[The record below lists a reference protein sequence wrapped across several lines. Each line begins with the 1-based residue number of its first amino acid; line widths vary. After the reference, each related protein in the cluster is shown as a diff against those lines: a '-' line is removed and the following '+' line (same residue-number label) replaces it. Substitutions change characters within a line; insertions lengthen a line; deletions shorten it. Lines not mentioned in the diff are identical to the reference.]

1 MKKKTSSDKPTL
13 IAPLSDFF
21 KQESASGIVIIL
33 AATLGII
40 WANSTFSAS
49 YFSILETYFK
59 FEFSTFSFEMD
70 IAHFINDGLMTIF
83 FFLVGLEI
91 KREITVGHLS
101 SRKKFIVPLFAAL
114 GGMAIPALIYLAIAG
129 SIEPRGWA
137 IPIATDI
144 ALALGVLGL
153 VQAKTAPSLRPFL
166 LGLAV
171 IDDIGAILIIAI
183 FFSTGLNFS
192 WLLAALLAV
201 LLTLIS
207 KYFNIRFTTVYV
219 IIGIFLWYCFYKS
232 GVHPTIAGVI
242 LGLIAPITPF
252 NSSNFIDTEELANIS
267 TVKHALKSKK
277 IAKNSV
283 SIVEWLEHAIHPW
296 SAFVIV
302 PIFAWAN
309 AGIEI
314 TSKTFGI
321 VFGSKVAWA
330 IMLGLVVGK
339 PLGVLIFSLIAKSSG
354 LGQLPENTSWAQLW
368 ATGKSAGIGFTVAIF
383 IAKLAFKD
391 LEMQSLAIISVLIA
405 SVVSGLLSIAIFS
418 FTKPSRSSKPIKV

>member
-1 MKKKTSSDKPTL
+1 MKKKSSSDKPTL
-13 IAPLSDFF
+13 ISPLSDFF
-21 KQESASGIVIIL
+21 KQESASGIVIII
-33 AATLGII
+33 AAILGLV
-40 WANSTFSAS
+40 WANSTFSSS
-49 YFSILETYFK
+49 YFSILDTYFK
-59 FEFSTFSFEMD
+59 FEFASFLFKMN

-91 KREITVGHLS
+91 KREVTIGHLS
-101 SRKKFIVPLFAAL
+101 SRKKFMVPLFAAI

-144 ALALGVLGL
+144 ALALGILGL
-153 VQAKTAPSLRPFL
+153 VQARTAPTLRPFL

-171 IDDIGAILIIAI
+171 IDDIGAILIIAV

-201 LLTLIS
+201 LLTLTV
-207 KYFNIRFTTVYV
+207 KYFNVRFTIVYV
-219 IIGIFLWYCFYKS
+219 IIGFFLWYSFYKS

-252 NSSNFIDTEELANIS
+252 ISPNFIDTDELANVS
-267 TVKHALKSKK
+267 SVKHAMKTKK

-283 SIVEWLEHAIHPW
+283 SIVEWLEHVIHPW

-321 VFGSKVAWA
+321 VFSSKVAWA

-339 PLGVLIFSLIAKSSG
+339 PVGVLIFSKIAKSSG
-354 LGQLPENTSWAQLW
+354 LGQLPAKTSWAQLW

-383 IAKLAFKD
+383 IAKLAFSD

-405 SVVSGLLSIAIFS
+405 SVVSGLISIAIFRIS
-418 FTKPSRSSKPIKV
+418 KPSRR